1 MLYPHWGGLHCPV
14 NVATGGLD
22 ASGEEVSA
30 DAVRIGKSGRREC
43 GRASGMQDGQRE
55 GWPGR
60 GVELV
65 STICS
70 PPGLRFLYPISS
82 RAQEPKEQVC
92 LFP

>member
-30 DAVRIGKSGRREC
+30 DAVRIGESGGSGGGLLGWRM
-43 GRASGMQDGQRE
+43 GRKKDGRK
-55 GWPGR
+55 R

-70 PPGLRFLYPISS
+70 PPGLRLLYPISS
-82 RAQEPKEQVC
+82 RAQEPKEQVY